1 MKSSFLLVILP
12 VIIGGLLFANSALT
26 DLVYDSSKSYSAGD
40 AVIPT
45 SSDFTLYTAKTTVPA
60 GSNGPPNST
69 YWQTAEDYSTQL
81 QSTYSSTVS
90 TPPSSAN
97 INTSEI
103 AGLSTPPATGTT
115 TPSAQI
121 LGISIRGGV
130 FGSVMSGSLTLGGTS
145 EAKNVLFRVKGPSM
159 NFGGSK
165 LANPTI
171 KALSKAS
178 GSWQTLFEANDFGD
192 HSSAA
197 SYSDRGTGNA
207 LEPIAVIAATPG
219 TFSCQMNAEDGGTGN
234 ANMEIKGF
242 EDENSSTYFQGIS
255 MRGYIGD
262 YPMSGSLTIV
272 GTGSVDVMFR
282 VKGPSMNFGGE
293 KLADPKIKLLQKVN
307 GTWTTLVDSSSFGD
321 HSSSTTYADRATGN
335 SLEPMVVLSLQAGT
349 YSCQASSDIDGGKG
363 NANMEIKLVE

>member
-1 MKSSFLLVILP
+1 VPNETPSGSESLTTPDASEVSNLAVPESNSSV
-12 VIIGGLLFANSALT
+12 
-26 DLVYDSSKSYSAGD
+26 
-40 AVIPT
+40 
-45 SSDFTLYTAKTTVPA
+45 
-60 GSNGPPNST
+60 
-69 YWQTAEDYSTQL
+69 
-81 QSTYSSTVS
+81 
-90 TPPSSAN
+90 
-97 INTSEI
+97 
-103 AGLSTPPATGTT
+103 
-115 TPSAQI
+115 PSAQI
-121 LGISIRGGV
+121 LGLSIRGGV
-130 FGSVMSGSLTLGGTS
+130 YGSVMSGSLTLGGTS

-159 NFGGSK
+159 NFGGPK

-171 KALSKAS
+171 KALTKAS

-192 HSSAA
+192 HSSATT
-197 SYSDRGTGNA
+197 YSDRGTGNS
-207 LEPIAVIAATPG
+207 LEPIAVISATPG
-219 TFSCQMNAEDGGTGN
+219 TYSCQMNTEDGGTGN

-242 EDENSSTYFQGIS
+242 EDENSSTYFEGIS

-293 KLADPKIKLLQKVN
+293 KLADPKITLLQKVE

-349 YSCQASSDIDGGKG
+349 YSCQASSDVVGGTG

>member
-1 MKSSFLLVILP
+1 LSASGMNNSFDSDPKLAVSGTAGGTGVNAWSAHPRSGSPALSGAETLTATSFLTQTTYKGAFDGTSDWTTWTKVTTDTYLAP
-12 VIIGGLLFANSALT
+12 LT
-26 DLVYDSSKSYSAGD
+26 SDFDNDSLTLAQEISSSYNTNPSLADTDGDGTNDNLDDPIVDSS
-40 AVIPT
+40 V
-45 SSDFTLYTAKTTVPA
+45 
-60 GSNGPPNST
+60 
-69 YWQTAEDYSTQL
+69 
-81 QSTYSSTVS
+81 
-90 TPPSSAN
+90 
-97 INTSEI
+97 
-103 AGLSTPPATGTT
+103 
-115 TPSAQI
+115 PSAQI

-293 KLADPKIKLLQKVN
+293 KLA
-307 GTWTTLVDSSSFGD
+307 
-321 HSSSTTYADRATGN
+321 
-335 SLEPMVVLSLQAGT
+335 
-349 YSCQASSDIDGGKG
+349 
-363 NANMEIKLVE
+363 